1 MRSIFLAVL
10 GLMAASSLAAPRVA
24 AQEGI
29 SAFDAMAKLKSAPL
43 GYVHIADDGVARAYD
58 ENESVIDYVPLTNDQ
73 LKHLLQNLPE
83 AWKKEEDHLHAVF
96 DAVDGREVTDEKQ
109 LLDPPAELRKPMNH
123 QAPQSKREANPL
135 EQADY
140 YCLGQACVTD
150 YACQFLGCRACA
162 HIDAVVP
169 GGGNGGICV

>member
-10 GLMAASSLAAPRVA
+10 GLMATSSLAAPRVA

-29 SAFDAMAKLKSAPL
+29 SAFDAMAKLKSVPL

-96 DAVDGREVTDEKQ
+96 DAVDGREANLAPVVMLVGSWAAGAVRRLMLPYQEEEVFAFSEKIGTF
-109 LLDPPAELRKPMNH
+109 LLPYTLP
-123 QAPQSKREANPL
+123 SS
-135 EQADY
+135 
-140 YCLGQACVTD
+140 
-150 YACQFLGCRACA
+150 
-162 HIDAVVP
+162 
-169 GGGNGGICV
+169 